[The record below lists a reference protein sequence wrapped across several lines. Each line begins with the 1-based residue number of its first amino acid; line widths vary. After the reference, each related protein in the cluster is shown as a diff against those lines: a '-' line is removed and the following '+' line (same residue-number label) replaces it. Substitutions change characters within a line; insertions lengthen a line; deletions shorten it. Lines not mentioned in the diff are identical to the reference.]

1 MSRLFYNRNHTFN
14 KLFWFFWN
22 YFQNASLPTAENLFL
37 LVISMLALDSFRSI
51 RFAWLHII
59 SRLTRKSLNSFYYTL
74 DYAAFD
80 HNRWMAVTARLALGC
95 VPLSLKGS
103 SLFLSIDDT
112 MVEKYGTKFQA
123 RSKLFDHAAHNGS
136 NYLNGHCFVS
146 IMLHVPIESANGVTY
161 LSVPL
166 GYRLWAKEISKLEL
180 AADMVR
186 SVMAE
191 LSSCGQVILLCD
203 SWYPKKPVTGL
214 VAEFENLEMICCARS
229 DTVLYDLPGE
239 RTGRR
244 GRPRTRGKRLELS
257 SITLAKPEGASYYMG
272 CRKVITN
279 LWKGRTVYAFVTAA
293 DPEKPS
299 SFRLFLC
306 TAAPEGIAVELEKQ
320 ADEKIRSYNAWGM
333 LPLGLF
339 TLRWNI
345 ETSYY
350 ETKTFWSFRDYMVRS
365 VTGIERLTNLVCIS
379 YAAVRLLP
387 YYSREFENYQGQSP
401 QETRYQLGE
410 KIRMNII
417 IDSLGQ
423 TIETIKKDLPLKKA
437 FQELMCKCGYL

>member
-22 YFQNASLPTAENLFL
+22 YFQSASLPTAENLFL
-37 LVISMLALDSFRSI
+37 LAVSMLALDSFRSI

-59 SRLTRKSLNSFYYTL
+59 SKLSGKSLNSFYYTL
-74 DYAAFD
+74 GDAAFD
-80 HNRWMAVTARLALGC
+80 HLSWMAVTARLALGC

-103 SLFLSIDDT
+103 SVFLSIDDT

-136 NYLNGHCFVS
+136 NYLKGHCFVS
-146 IMLHVPIESANGVTY
+146 IMLHVPLESADGIIY

-166 GYRLWAKEISKLEL
+166 GYRLWTKELSKLEL
-180 AADMVR
+180 ATDMVR

-191 LSSCGQVILLCD
+191 LSSSGQVILLCD

-214 VAEFENLEMICCARS
+214 VEEFKNLEMICCARS

-244 GRPRTRGKRLELS
+244 GRPRTHGGRLELS
-257 SITLAKPEGASYYMG
+257 AIVLDKPEGASYYMG
-272 CRKVITN
+272 CRRVITN
-279 LWKGRTVYAFVTAA
+279 LWKGRTVYACVTAA
-293 DPEKPS
+293 DPEKPG

-306 TAAPEGIAVELEKQ
+306 TAAPEGIAVEPEKQ
-320 ADEKIRSYNAWGM
+320 ADEKIRSYDAWGM

-339 TLRWNI
+339 SLRWNI

-365 VTGIERLTNLVCIS
+365 ATGIERLSNLVCIS

-387 YYSREFENYQGQSP
+387 YCSEEFKNYQGQSP
-401 QETRYQLGE
+401 QEIRYQLGE

-423 TIETIKKDLPLKKA
+423 TIETIKKDLTLKKA
-437 FQELMCKCGYL
+437 FQELMRKCGYL

>member
-1 MSRLFYNRNHTFN
+1 MSRLFYNRNNTFN
-14 KLFWFFWN
+14 KLFWFFRN
-22 YFQNASLPTAENLFL
+22 YFQDVSLPTAENLFL
-37 LVISMLALDSFRSI
+37 ITISMLALETFRSI

-59 SRLTRKSLNSFYYTL
+59 SKLSEKSLNSFYYTL
-74 DYAAFD
+74 GYASFD
-80 HNRWMAVTARLALGC
+80 HLRWMAVTARLALGC
-95 VPLSLKGS
+95 VPLSLKNS
-103 SLFLSIDDT
+103 AVFISIDDT

-136 NYLNGHCFVS
+136 DYLNGHCFVS
-146 IMLHVPIESANGVTY
+146 IMLHVPLESSDGTVY
-161 LSVPL
+161 LSVPM
-166 GYRLWAKEISKLEL
+166 GYRLWTKELSKLEL

-191 LSSCGQVILLCD
+191 LSSCKQVILLCD

-214 VAEFENLEMICCARS
+214 VSEFKNLEMICCARS

-239 RTGRR
+239 RTGKR
-244 GRPRTRGKRLELS
+244 GRPRTHGGRLELS
-257 SITLAKPEGASYYMG
+257 SIALDKPEGAPYYMG
-272 CRKVITN
+272 CRQVITN
-279 LWKGRTVYAFVTAA
+279 LWKGRIVYACVTAA
-293 DPEKPS
+293 DPEKPG

-306 TAAPEGIAVELEKQ
+306 TVAPEGLAAQPEKQ
-320 ADEKIRSYNAWGM
+320 ADEKIRSYNDWGM

-339 TLRWNI
+339 SLRWNI

-365 VTGIERLTNLVCIS
+365 EKGIERLSNLTCIS

-387 YYSREFENYQGQSP
+387 YYSSEFQDYQGQSP
-401 QETRYQLGE
+401 QEIRYQLGE
-410 KIRMNII
+410 KIRINII

-437 FQELMCKCGYL
+437 FQELMRQYGYL

>member
-14 KLFWFFWN
+14 SLFWFFWN
-22 YFQNASLPTAENLFL
+22 YFQDASMPTAENLFL
-37 LVISMLALDSFRSI
+37 LAISMLALESFRSI

-59 SRLTRKSLNSFYYTL
+59 SRLSDKSLNSFYYTL
-74 DYAAFD
+74 GYSSFD
-80 HNRWMAVTARLALGC
+80 HLRWMAVTARLALGC
-95 VPLSLKGS
+95 IPLSLKDS
-103 SLFLSIDDT
+103 AIFLSIDDT
-112 MVEKYGTKFQA
+112 MVEKYGAKFQA

-136 NYLNGHCFVS
+136 NYLSGHCFVS
-146 IMLHVPIESANGVTY
+146 IMLHVPLEADGGIIY

-166 GYRLWAKEISKLEL
+166 GYRLWTKELSKLEL

-186 SVMAE
+186 SAMAE
-191 LSSCGQVILLCD
+191 LACCGQVILLCD

-214 VAEFENLEMICCARS
+214 VTEFENLEMICCARS

-239 RTGRR
+239 RTGKR
-244 GRPRTRGKRLELS
+244 GRPRTHGGRLELS
-257 SITLAKPEGASYYMG
+257 AIVLDKPEGAPYYMG

-279 LWKGRTVYAFVTAA
+279 LWKGRTVYACVTAA
-293 DPEKPS
+293 DPEKTG

-306 TAAPEGIAVELEKQ
+306 TAEPERIAADPEKQ
-320 ADEKIRSYNAWGM
+320 ADEKIRSYSAWGM

-339 TLRWNI
+339 SLRWNI

-350 ETKTFWSFRDYMVRS
+350 ETKTFWCFCDYMVRS
-365 VTGIERLTNLVCIS
+365 VEGIERLSNLTCIS
-379 YAAVRLLP
+379 YAAMRLLP
-387 YYSREFENYQGQSP
+387 YYSREFQKYQGQSP
-401 QETRYQLGE
+401 QEIRYELGE

-417 IDSLGQ
+417 IHSLGQ

-437 FQELMCKCGYL
+437 FQELMRKCGYL

>member
-95 VPLSLKGS
+95 VPLPLKGS
-103 SLFLSIDDT
+103 AIFLSIDDT
-112 MVEKYGTKFQA
+112 MVEKYGTKFQV

-146 IMLHVPIESANGVTY
+146 IMLHVPLESADGIIY

-166 GYRLWAKEISKLEL
+166 GYRLWTKELSKLEL

-203 SWYPKKPVTGL
+203 S
-214 VAEFENLEMICCARS
+214 
-229 DTVLYDLPGE
+229 
-239 RTGRR
+239 
-244 GRPRTRGKRLELS
+244 
-257 SITLAKPEGASYYMG
+257 
-272 CRKVITN
+272 
-279 LWKGRTVYAFVTAA
+279 
-293 DPEKPS
+293 
-299 SFRLFLC
+299 
-306 TAAPEGIAVELEKQ
+306 
-320 ADEKIRSYNAWGM
+320 
-333 LPLGLF
+333 
-339 TLRWNI
+339 
-345 ETSYY
+345 
-350 ETKTFWSFRDYMVRS
+350 
-365 VTGIERLTNLVCIS
+365 
-379 YAAVRLLP
+379 
-387 YYSREFENYQGQSP
+387 
-401 QETRYQLGE
+401 
-410 KIRMNII
+410 
-417 IDSLGQ
+417 
-423 TIETIKKDLPLKKA
+423 
-437 FQELMCKCGYL
+437 

>member
-22 YFQNASLPTAENLFL
+22 YFQDASIPTAENLFL
-37 LVISMLALDSFRSI
+37 LAISMLALESFRSV

-59 SRLTRKSLNSFYYTL
+59 SRLTAKSLNSFYYTL
-74 DYAAFD
+74 GYAAFN
-80 HNRWMAVTARLALGC
+80 HLRWMAVTARLALGC
-95 VPLSLKGS
+95 VPLSLKS
-103 SLFLSIDDT
+103 SDVFLSIDDT

-123 RSKLFDHAAHNGS
+123 RSRLFDHAAHNGS

-146 IMLHVPIESANGVTY
+146 IMLHVPLESADGTIY

-166 GYRLWAKEISKLEL
+166 GYRLWTKELSKLEL

-191 LSSCGQVILLCD
+191 FVSCRQVILLCD

-214 VAEFENLEMICCARS
+214 VAEFPNLEMVCCART
-229 DTVLYDLPGE
+229 DTVLFDLPGE
-239 RTGRR
+239 RTGKP
-244 GRPRTRGKRLELS
+244 GRPRTHGDRLKLTA
-257 SITLAKPEGASYYMG
+257 IPLTKPKEAPYFMG

-279 LWKGRTVYAFVTAA
+279 LWKGHIVYAYVTAA
-293 DPEKPS
+293 DPEKS
-299 SFRLFLC
+299 GSYRLFLC
-306 TAAPEGIAVELEKQ
+306 TAAPENLCVESENL
-320 ADEKIRSYNAWGM
+320 ADEKIHTYSKWGM
-333 LPLGLF
+333 LPPGLF
-339 TLRWNI
+339 SLRWNI

-365 VTGIERLTNLVCIS
+365 VKGIERISNLTCIS

-387 YYSREFENYQGQSP
+387 YYSREFQDYQGQSP
-401 QETRYQLGE
+401 QEIRYQLGE

-417 IDSLGQ
+417 ICSLGQ
-423 TIETIKKDLPLKKA
+423 MIETIKKDLPLKKA